1 MPIVPSPLDGNK
13 YIKNANVS
21 YGTKGTA
28 GVELNQA
35 LGTSTNRIL
44 RDPNAIASGN
54 TNKYIAGAYKAAS
67 GEKSGGGGVGKMLGK
82 SFLDALGNIG
92 YIVGTPVRA
101 VASVAKEGADLV
113 TGGDAS
119 VKQLFGQVA
128 DRNFYPS
135 TVIAKTGN
143 KWVDGVIGLGV
154 DVFAD
159 PTTYITFGAS
169 AFAGRTGRIALAAKA
184 AEKDMIAQAP
194 SLAAKIADGSIAA
207 RGEWALS
214 DLERQVLNVPK
225 GVRYQIGGQ
234 LVGKEGSAIRKG
246 SEMLAEAVG
255 GNWASVRS
263 RMGDLPAL
271 KPLQELTTPKSVRS
285 AGLSEYGRRSL
296 DWAPRTARTTN
307 EIIGDLASYSAA
319 SRGKAMGKMFS
330 ARVGAA
336 GQQLAKDLS
345 EYEANSGRKIV
356 DVIEGVRPAFDAQ
369 EQDVA
374 NRVTQFLADTR
385 AAGNDVTQKFATRRN
400 VRAYDIAFLENYVPH
415 SLSGET
421 RAWLASKRWRG
432 SQYETGIKNML
443 DQTPEEFIS
452 GPNVMRARKL
462 KPKEKFLGVE
472 LVGDGSEFVSMKEIN
487 DISMN
492 QLGFKWFED
501 DGATYLNSYINSV
514 ASQAKRVG
522 FTDRLFD
529 YGTDVVRAID
539 YKLIPDKKVIGSWRA
554 SVGAYR
560 QAVANI
566 VTDIGGSNKE
576 LATITRGQRNLAQRV
591 VNAADRRA
599 ILTVEEIAKVTKN
612 LETAKA
618 KLAVA
623 EQLAQA
629 RGGEIQAAFNT
640 AVAPYKA
647 RLQAIEEAL
656 ASGRQDEVIAT
667 MQLEE
672 IHNKMFPKM
681 KKRPSDPKQMAEQI
695 LAKSNSRTQSR
706 LKALETRKYRLE
718 RKIGPKGKV
727 GKALKETGVA
737 LETDRAELA
746 RITGEISNYEQL
758 MKYQSEDFPDGYFVI
773 SEEDFNQAT
782 VNKTSAN
789 ATYDFD
795 PASQDYVFLAP
806 DMSKW
811 HILRPTDDIEDAIY
825 TVKQLGNAFYEQL
838 GDFGTTAS
846 FEGEAFKQL
855 YDEAL
860 KGNPPLAMW
869 GIENPEMDAILS
881 EVPAVM
887 ARLNELRI
895 LERRGED
902 ITGELEELVNGFL
915 DSYADKVSAFF
926 AKAENE
932 GLDLSGY
939 MGSADYVA
947 SNTISKVADIAE
959 QSVDKPYS
967 AQGKDI
973 AGIYLPFSIV
983 DPDIRMTGYDPDI
996 ENYLDISNTY
1006 LMNNGVDPVNGSM
1019 LVDPSDPIFQSIIDI
1034 NTQGNQTFNSLLD
1047 LSEQAGLTQS
1057 VVAGGE
1063 SELARLEAELASIKA
1078 EAGRTGKQ
1086 AGGIKSGQSRLE
1098 AKVGSA
1104 TEQYAKA
1111 QEIPVVNSKGETISV
1126 PKDVAE
1132 GMSTKVAKS
1141 IDKKTKALAKEMR
1154 DDPLMQ
1160 AAAAEGKA
1168 VQKASATL
1176 DAKQALLANQDEW
1189 EATFGNA
1196 YRTDLQMLQ
1205 EQLASKPTVGASAE
1219 IQLEWS
1225 RRTEQMFA
1233 SLEQATLN
1241 PQQKQALT
1249 QVLTQLKGQEANLA
1263 FAEQYLQFGEK
1274 QLERALTGE
1283 IGGKLVADIKDGWA
1297 GIEALGVQMPPEL
1310 RERLFGKIESLTD
1323 AKEWGKFRTAYMAY
1337 HRFFKITAMLT
1348 PGFIVRNSY
1357 TAAFNNFVAGVS
1369 LKETKAGIK
1378 FSSDVWRY
1386 GIDEALKRVPIA
1398 QRDLYEEAY
1407 RTVLATGGGQT
1418 ADDFLY
1424 PMLEGRGSKWINS
1437 RPIKAWTKA
1446 NESAEVAARMSLALS
1461 SLNRGLDFDATAA
1474 QIARYHFDYTDLS
1487 KLDEFAKQFI
1497 PFWIF
1502 ATRNIPLQITN
1513 QIARP
1518 SMYRAYE
1525 SAQRNFPTDEDLVLP
1540 PWLAN
1545 RNPLGFG
1552 GGSVINP
1559 DLPQIDMA
1567 DQLRMLSDP
1576 QRLAS
1581 QLNPLIKLPIE
1592 LMGSRQ
1598 LATDT
1603 PFNNKP
1609 QEVRG
1614 PLDYPAALAGLLFG
1628 QTQQN
1633 ASGDLVTSSKAA
1645 YAIPNLLPTLA
1656 TLQRLVPQLGGK
1668 EAYVD
1673 RQSSSVLGALGVPWR
1688 GVSPQEQANT
1698 LTSRQFALKDYLSKL
1713 TQLGYLQPNN
1723 TRGGY

>member
-13 YIKNANVS
+13 YLKNANVS

-54 TNKYIAGAYKAAS
+54 VNKYIAGAYKAAS
-67 GEKSGGGGVGKMLGK
+67 GEKSGGGGVGKMLGQ

-154 DVFAD
+154 DVLSD
-159 PTTYITFGAS
+159 PVSYVTFGAS
-169 AFAGRTGRIALAAKA
+169 AYAGRVGRMALAAKA
-184 AEKDMIAQAP
+184 AEKEMLAQAP

-214 DLERQVLNVPK
+214 ELERQVLNVPK

-234 LVGKEGSAIRKG
+234 LVGKEGGVVRKG
-246 SEMLAEAVG
+246 SEKLAEAVG

-263 RMGDLPAL
+263 RIGDLPAL
-271 KPLQELTTPKSVRS
+271 KPLQELTTPKTVRS

-554 SVGAYR
+554 SVGAYK
-560 QAVANI
+560 QAVNNI
-566 VTDIGGSNKE
+566 VSDISGSNKE

-599 ILTVEEIAKVTKN
+599 ILTADEIAKVTKN
-612 LETAKA
+612 LETARA
-618 KLAVA
+618 RLAVS

-629 RGGEIQAAFNT
+629 RGGEIEAAFNT

-681 KKRPSDPKQMAEQI
+681 KNRPSDPKKMAEQI
-695 LAKSNSRTQSR
+695 LAKSESTTGSKIR
-706 LKALETRKYRLE
+706 ALETRRYRLKRTVTE
-718 RKIGPKGKV
+718 KGKV
-727 GKALKETGVA
+727 GKKNIQAQQELAVA
-737 LETDRAELA
+737 DAELA
-746 RITGEISNYEQL
+746 DIEQQL
-758 MKYQSEDFPDGYFVI
+758 LDYTMASEHVTEEFPDGVMFIYKADIDTTTGNIIEGGVPAFPILPEGVDP
-773 SEEDFNQAT
+773 SEMVMVYAPVGADPMNGMGARILKSNTAADYLDLLDVMGTGIGKAIADSGDWQLGEAFAEQWDDIMRSQFGGGRAIDPSFAAQEPDLANILARIDKMGRRDFTKMTPIEFT
-782 VNKTSAN
+782 VLFDADMENIAN
-789 ATYDFD
+789 MLDNYLAK
-795 PASQDYVFLAP
+795 ASQDPSFPQGLYEDGLH
-806 DMSKW
+806 M
-811 HILRPTDDIEDAIY
+811 LRYAVGNAGDTSMGFSDIVGID
-825 TVKQLGNAFYEQL
+825 LGNFPIF
-838 GDFGTTAS
+838 GDATGVVLHSNHLQRYMEPVADTSVLWDDLTSGKIADPTSGMFDATMRA
-846 FEGEAFKQL
+846 GEARASRGAAYDAVEQTRAEIAAKQK
-855 YDEAL
+855 E
-860 KGNPPLAMW
+860 
-869 GIENPEMDAILS
+869 
-881 EVPAVM
+881 
-887 ARLNELRI
+887 
-895 LERRGED
+895 
-902 ITGELEELVNGFL
+902 
-915 DSYADKVSAFF
+915 
-926 AKAENE
+926 
-932 GLDLSGY
+932 
-939 MGSADYVA
+939 
-947 SNTISKVADIAE
+947 
-959 QSVDKPYS
+959 
-967 AQGKDI
+967 
-973 AGIYLPFSIV
+973 
-983 DPDIRMTGYDPDI
+983 
-996 ENYLDISNTY
+996 
-1006 LMNNGVDPVNGSM
+1006 
-1019 LVDPSDPIFQSIIDI
+1019 
-1034 NTQGNQTFNSLLD
+1034 
-1047 LSEQAGLTQS
+1047 AGL
-1057 VVAGGE
+1057 V
-1063 SELARLEAELASIKA
+1063 
-1078 EAGRTGKQ
+1078 GKQ
-1086 AGGIKSGQSRLE
+1086 IGGAKRSKASVE

-1104 TEQYAKA
+1104 TEQYNLA
-1111 QEIPVVNSKGETISV
+1111 QEIPVVNSKGETILV

-1141 IDKKTKALAKEMR
+1141 IDKQTKALTREMR

-1168 VQKASATL
+1168 VEKAAATL
-1176 DAKQALLANQDEW
+1176 DVKTTILANQDQW

-1249 QVLTQLKGQEANLA
+1249 QVLTQLKGQEVNLA

-1283 IGGKLVADIKDGWA
+1283 IGGKLVADIKQGWA

-1310 RERLFGKIESLTD
+1310 RERLFGKIESLTN

-1386 GIDEALKRVPIA
+1386 GADEALKRVPIA

-1424 PMLEGRGSKWINS
+1424 PILEGRGAKWINS
-1437 RPIKAWTKA
+1437 RPIAAWTKA
-1446 NESAEVAARMSLALS
+1446 NESAEIAARMSLALS

-1474 QIARYHFDYTDLS
+1474 QIARYHFDYSDLS

-1497 PFWIF
+1497 PFWVF
-1502 ATRNIPLQITN
+1502 ATRNIPLQISN

-1525 SAQRNFPTDEDLVLP
+1525 SAQRNFPVDEGLVLP

-1552 GGSVINP
+1552 GGSVLNP
-1559 DLPQIDMA
+1559 DLPQVDMA

-1592 LMGSRQ
+1592 LMGDRQ

-1645 YAIPNLLPTLA
+1645 YAIPNLLPTLG
-1656 TLQRLVPQLGGK
+1656 TLQRLVPQFGGK

-1698 LTSRQFALKDYLSKL
+1698 LTSRQFALKDYLSRL

>member
-13 YIKNANVS
+13 YLKNANAS
-21 YGTKGTA
+21 FGTKGTA

-35 LGTSTNRIL
+35 LGTSTNRII

-54 TNKYIAGAYKAAS
+54 VNKYIEGAYKAAS
-67 GEKSGGGGVGKMLGK
+67 GEKSGGGGVGSMIGQ
-82 SFLDALGNIG
+82 SFLDALSNIG
-92 YIVGTPVRA
+92 YVVGAPVRA
-101 VASVAKEGADLV
+101 VASVAKESADLV

-128 DRNFYPS
+128 DKNFYPS

-143 KWVDGVIGLGV
+143 KWVDGVVGLGV

-159 PTTYITFGAS
+159 PVTYVTFGAS
-169 AFAGRTGRIALAAKA
+169 AYAGRTGRLALAAKA

-225 GVRYQIGGQ
+225 GVRYQVGGQ
-234 LVGKEGSAIRKG
+234 LVGKEGGVVRKA
-246 SEMLAEAVG
+246 SEKVAEAVG

-263 RMGDLPAL
+263 RIGDLPAL
-271 KPLQELTTPKSVRS
+271 KPLQDLTSSKTVRA
-285 AGLSEYGRRSL
+285 AGLSDYGRRGL
-296 DWAPRTARTTN
+296 DLKPRSARTTN
-307 EIIGDLASYSAA
+307 EIIADLASYSAA

-345 EYEANSGRKIV
+345 EYEATSGRKIV
-356 DVIEGVRPAFDAQ
+356 DVLEGVRPAFDAQ
-369 EQDVA
+369 EQDIA

-385 AAGNDVTQKFATRRN
+385 AAGNDVTRKFATRRN
-400 VRAYDIAFLENYVPH
+400 VRTYDIAFLENYVPH
-415 SLSGET
+415 SLSAEA

-432 SQYETGIKNML
+432 SQYETAIKNML

-472 LVGDGSEFVSMKEIN
+472 LVGDGAEFVSMKEIN
-487 DISMN
+487 DISMS

-529 YGTDVVRAID
+529 YGTDVIRAID

-566 VTDIGGSNKE
+566 VSDIGGSNKE

-618 KLAVA
+618 RLAVA

-629 RGGEIQAAFNT
+629 RGGEIEAAFNT

-672 IHNKMFPKM
+672 IHNKMFPNM
-681 KKRPSDPKQMAEQI
+681 RNRPSDPKKMAEQI
-695 LAKSNSRTQSR
+695 LAKSESTTGSKIR
-706 LKALETRKYRLE
+706 ALETRRYRLKRTVTE
-718 RKIGPKGKV
+718 KGKV
-727 GKALKETGVA
+727 GKKNIQAQQELAVA
-737 LETDRAELA
+737 DAELA
-746 RITGEISNYEQL
+746 DIEQQLLDYSKAGEHITKE
-758 MKYQSEDFPDGYFVI
+758 FPDGVMF
-773 SEEDFNQAT
+773 
-782 VNKTSAN
+782 
-789 ATYDFD
+789 
-795 PASQDYVFLAP
+795 
-806 DMSKW
+806 
-811 HILRPTDDIEDAIY
+811 IY
-825 TVKQLGNAFYEQL
+825 K
-838 GDFGTTAS
+838 
-846 FEGEAFKQL
+846 
-855 YDEAL
+855 
-860 KGNPPLAMW
+860 
-869 GIENPEMDAILS
+869 
-881 EVPAVM
+881 
-887 ARLNELRI
+887 
-895 LERRGED
+895 
-902 ITGELEELVNGFL
+902 
-915 DSYADKVSAFF
+915 
-926 AKAENE
+926 
-932 GLDLSGY
+932 
-939 MGSADYVA
+939 
-947 SNTISKVADIAE
+947 ADINPA
-959 QSVDKPYS
+959 
-967 AQGKDI
+967 
-973 AGIYLPFSIV
+973 
-983 DPDIRMTGYDPDI
+983 TGNVVEGGVPVFTTI
-996 ENYLDISNTY
+996 PE
-1006 LMNNGVDPVNGSM
+1006 GVDPVEFVMAYAPIGQDPINGMGARILNPWASGEDYLDFM
-1019 LVDPSDPIFQSIIDI
+1019 DVLGVGIGKSIADTGDWQLGEAFAEQWDIIMQSQTGGGRAIDPSFAAQEPDLANILARIDKMGRRDFSTMTPSEFSALFDADMENISNMLDNYLAKASQDPSFPQGLYEDGLHMLRYAVGNAGDTSMGFNDIVGIDLGEFPIFGDATGIVLHSNHLERTLEPVADASVLWADLTNGKIADPTSGMFDATMRAGEARASRGAAYDAVEQTRADI
-1034 NTQGNQTFNSLLD
+1034 AAKQK
-1047 LSEQAGLTQS
+1047 EAGL
-1057 VVAGGE
+1057 V
-1063 SELARLEAELASIKA
+1063 
-1078 EAGRTGKQ
+1078 GKQ
-1086 AGGIKSGQSRLE
+1086 IGGAKRSKASLE

-1104 TEQYAKA
+1104 TERYAKA
-1111 QEIPVVNSKGETISV
+1111 QEIPVVNSKGETILV

-1160 AAAAEGKA
+1160 AAVAEGKA
-1168 VQKASATL
+1168 VEKASATL

-1233 SLEQATLN
+1233 NLEQATLN

-1283 IGGKLVADIKDGWA
+1283 IGGKLVVDIKDGWA
-1297 GIEALGVQMPPEL
+1297 GIESLGVQMPPEL
-1310 RERLFGKIESLTD
+1310 RERLFGKIESLSN

-1348 PGFIVRNSY
+1348 PGFVVRNSY

-1378 FSSDVWRY
+1378 FSSDVARY
-1386 GIDEALKRVPIA
+1386 GADEALKRVPIA
-1398 QRDLYEEAY
+1398 QRELYEEAY

-1424 PMLEGRGSKWINS
+1424 PILEGRGAKWINS
-1437 RPIKAWTKA
+1437 RPIKTWTKA
-1446 NESAEVAARMSLALS
+1446 NESAEIAARMSLALS
-1461 SLNRGLDFDATAA
+1461 SLNRGLDFDATTA

-1502 ATRNIPLQITN
+1502 ATRNIPLQISN

-1559 DLPQIDMA
+1559 DLPQVDMA

-1592 LMGSRQ
+1592 LMGDRQ

-1603 PFNNKP
+1603 PFRNKP
-1609 QEVRG
+1609 QEIRG

-1628 QTQQN
+1628 QTERN

-1673 RQSSSVLGALGVPWR
+1673 RQSSSWLGTLGVPWR